1 MIEQLKKPVVIISLL
16 TALLIGM
23 VLALTA
29 VLIFDSLEDD
39 ERETAELVV
48 PQGTV
53 GADSPG
59 VGVVGTDGQLIA
71 PERLDRDDLPPGSPE
86 FEKVGEAAR
95 EAAGGGTVI
104 SIERSNDLGE
114 AYEVEIMTAN
124 GEVDVA
130 LGSNLREVP
139 NLRYDD

>member
-16 TALLIGM
+16 IAMLIG
-23 VLALTA
+23 VIFTLTA

-39 ERETAELVV
+39 DRETAQIVV
-48 PQGTV
+48 PQGNV
-53 GADSPG
+53 GAGSPG
-59 VGVVGTDGQLIA
+59 VAEVEADGQLIA
-71 PERLDRDDLPPGSPE
+71 PERPDRDDVLRGSSE

-95 EAAGGGTVI
+95 KAAGGGTVI

-114 AYEVEIMTAN
+114 AYEVEIMTAT

-130 LGSNLREVP
+130 LGQNLRQVP